1 MATITIEI
9 TDTELKCMEYCAL
22 SPQDWIRNATVA
34 RAKVASDE
42 IIAILV
48 NYCNNNEIALA
59 VGKDAQIQQ
68 AYDLGIIKTAADAN
82 AEFLANLVNENNN

>member
-1 MATITIEI
+1 MVTITIEI

-22 SPQDWIRNATVA
+22 SPQEWIRNAAVA
-34 RAKVASDE
+34 RAKVAADE

-48 NYCNNNEIALA
+48 NYCNNNEIPLA

-68 AYDLGIIKTAADAN
+68 AYDLGIVRTVADVQTEIEALSN
-82 AEFLANLVNENNN
+82 

>member
-1 MATITIEI
+1 MVTITIEI
-9 TDTELKCMEYCAL
+9 TETEMKCMEYCAL
-22 SPQDWIRNATVA
+22 SPQEWIRNAAVA

-48 NYCNNNEIALA
+48 SYCNNNEIPLA

-68 AYDLGIIKTAADAN
+68 AYDLGIVKTAA
-82 AEFLANLVNENNN
+82 ENEADLINQINKISKE

>member
-22 SPQDWIRNATVA
+22 SPQEWIRNAAVA

-48 NYCNNNEIALA
+48 NYCNNNEIALEKTHKYNKTMIW
-59 VGKDAQIQQ
+59 VSSEQQRMSMQI
-68 AYDLGIIKTAADAN
+68 
-82 AEFLANLVNENNN
+82 F

>member
-9 TDTELKCMEYCAL
+9 TDAELKCMEYCAL
-22 SPQDWIRNATVA
+22 SPQEWIRNAAVA
-34 RAKVASDE
+34 RAKVAADE

-48 NYCNNNEIALA
+48 SYCNNNEIPLA

-68 AYDLGIIKTAADAN
+68 AYDLGIVRTAAEIQ
-82 AEFLANLVNENNN
+82 AEFEALNTP